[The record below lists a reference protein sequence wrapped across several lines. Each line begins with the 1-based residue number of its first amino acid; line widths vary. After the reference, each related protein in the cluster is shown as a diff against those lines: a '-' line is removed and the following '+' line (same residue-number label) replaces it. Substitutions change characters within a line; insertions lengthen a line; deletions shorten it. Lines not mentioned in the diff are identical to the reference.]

1 MKNGVNGK
9 NKKSQNNLDTL
20 QAQEPPTQQRSS
32 GSLKEKLRLPRPKSH
47 SVGPD
52 TVQQIRSQ
60 QQQQQNSR
68 DYSSNN
74 NEMTTLSHTTA
85 DVLTISSGKKGV
97 GQQELVPTMAGSSI
111 EIGRLGGVGRTTG
124 FESGYGLGSGRNSNV
139 YTPPGVPMVD

>member
-124 FESGYGLGSGRNSNV
+124 FESGYGLGSARNSNV